1 MKKYS
6 VLVRRALVF
15 TAIVL
20 ILAVAVGLIAFFAA
34 GNFLD
39 ARATQAELTAYQAL
53 LSESPPSE
61 RATLLVPPGIEV
73 WLADRDGTRALVN
86 AQAEI
91 PEAVSAKITAA
102 LLGNE
107 SVSRMRLNGRAC
119 MLSVFKMEDSAAAI
133 ALPVS
138 GGSRAL
144 AALIGAFSG
153 LLCAFLA
160 AWALKR
166 PLLVRAV
173 KPIMQL
179 RDVAVAVAN
188 GDLSARCDESAPG
201 ELGELGRAINNLSSQ
216 LARNLYTLILERNRL
231 QQMIDGLSEGV
242 VAVDSEGGITHAN
255 PALEKLFARGKP
267 GVHLPDARMRVIP
280 DSSVWADFDSVIATG
295 EPVTRNLTVQ
305 DRTLRLTVSPII
317 DEIGMTAGAVGLIS
331 DITQSERLERTRRE
345 YVSNVSHELRTPLTA
360 VRALVEPL
368 KEGMVTS
375 EADRMRYYDIILREV
390 LRLSRLIND
399 QLELSR
405 LQSGTIAIEKKRMT
419 LDDLV
424 YDVCDRYQSI
434 AEEHGLSLEIP
445 TDFAAC
451 PPVYAN
457 ADRVEELLI
466 ILLDNAIKYT
476 EKGSVRVSAE
486 WDDTVVRLSVSDTG
500 IGISEE
506 DLPYV
511 FDRFY
516 KVDKAHSG
524 KGSGLGLS
532 IAQEL
537 ITRMDEE
544 ISVGSE
550 KDQGTTFTFTIHVY
564 QKPAE

>member
-39 ARATQAELTAYQAL
+39 ARATRAELTAYQAL

-61 RATLLVPPGIEV
+61 RAALLVSPGTEV
-73 WLADRDGTRALVN
+73 WLADRDGTRALAN
-86 AQAEI
+86 AQADI

-144 AALIGAFSG
+144 AALIGALSG

-231 QQMIDGLSEGV
+231 RQMIDGLSEGV

-345 YVSNVSHELRTPLTA
+345 
-360 VRALVEPL
+360 
-368 KEGMVTS
+368 
-375 EADRMRYYDIILREV
+375 
-390 LRLSRLIND
+390 
-399 QLELSR
+399 
-405 LQSGTIAIEKKRMT
+405 
-419 LDDLV
+419 
-424 YDVCDRYQSI
+424 
-434 AEEHGLSLEIP
+434 
-445 TDFAAC
+445 
-451 PPVYAN
+451 
-457 ADRVEELLI
+457 
-466 ILLDNAIKYT
+466 
-476 EKGSVRVSAE
+476 
-486 WDDTVVRLSVSDTG
+486 
-500 IGISEE
+500 
-506 DLPYV
+506 
-511 FDRFY
+511 
-516 KVDKAHSG
+516 
-524 KGSGLGLS
+524 
-532 IAQEL
+532 
-537 ITRMDEE
+537 
-544 ISVGSE
+544 
-550 KDQGTTFTFTIHVY
+550 
-564 QKPAE
+564 